1 MNTTSGLSRRQFLQG
16 AGAVSALA
24 FGGAWVSRSWFLQQE
39 DWLISACSDRQ
50 GRHYVA
56 AFTPDGQIKSQIP
69 VPARAHEC
77 LSLAGQAGRALIVA
91 RRPGDYLLEVDFAS
105 GRIVK
110 QIEAGAGRHFY
121 GHACLLPTQ
130 GLVCTSQNDYGSGQ
144 GRLVFYDLASLKE
157 VQSFDSG
164 GIGPH
169 QVKLMPDNRT
179 LVVANGGIL
188 THPDRPREKLNLD
201 TMEPNLSYLDLNS
214 GDNIG
219 RFQLD
224 NKRLSIRHLD
234 VGAEGKVVAG
244 LQYQGAKT
252 HVNPLLL
259 SHDGQ
264 GPLQLFQASDAT
276 WLSMR
281 QYIASVCVDGSND
294 RVIASCPKANKITF
308 WQLSTGRFLAEQRL
322 RDGAGIVM
330 SSQGVLASGG
340 KGDLMA
346 MSPDSHHSLF
356 RHQSLRWDNHLTR
369 LRWG

>member
-77 LSLAGQAGRALIVA
+77 LSL
-91 RRPGDYLLEVDFAS
+91 
-105 GRIVK
+105 
-110 QIEAGAGRHFY
+110 AGRHFY